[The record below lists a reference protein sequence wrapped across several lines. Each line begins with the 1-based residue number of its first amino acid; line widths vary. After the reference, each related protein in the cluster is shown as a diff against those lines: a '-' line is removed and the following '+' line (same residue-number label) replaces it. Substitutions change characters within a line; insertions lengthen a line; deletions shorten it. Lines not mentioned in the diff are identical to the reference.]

1 MRARGSFG
9 RTLEKT
15 MPMFD
20 FECRECR
27 RRFEEI
33 VSADSHVVCPACG
46 SEELAKLWSPFA
58 VGRGGRSSAPR
69 CEPAIAAGGG

>member
-1 MRARGSFG
+1 MPAVLSTG
-9 RTLEKT
+9 TLENA

-20 FECRECR
+20 FECRECKK
-27 RRFEEI
+27 RFEEI
-33 VSADSHVVCPACG
+33 VHAESHVVCPGCG
-46 SEELAKLWSPFA
+46 SDDLAKLWSAFA